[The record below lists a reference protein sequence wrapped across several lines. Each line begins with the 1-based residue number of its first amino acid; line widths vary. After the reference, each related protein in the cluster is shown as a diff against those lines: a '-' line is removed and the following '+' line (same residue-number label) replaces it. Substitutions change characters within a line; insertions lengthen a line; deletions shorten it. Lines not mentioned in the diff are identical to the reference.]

1 MGHPYAPAELDL
13 PGFVPLKLS
22 QAEILVSYLGASLF
36 VLLAVWLVS
45 GTTTLYAHVYVEIS
59 LLLVP
64 PLPLLGF
71 PSSLFEL
78 KFKFQYPKL
87 EVGFTGSYSGGKF
100 RDVQYSKTQD
110 WRDWAQF
117 LILN

>member
-64 PLPLLGF
+64 GYL
-71 PSSLFEL
+71 S
-78 KFKFQYPKL
+78 
-87 EVGFTGSYSGGKF
+87 
-100 RDVQYSKTQD
+100 
-110 WRDWAQF
+110 
-117 LILN
+117 